1 MALNHFH
8 KYLYHEILRIL
19 IYEMKQ
25 GEASLGGA
33 ASASRWTS
41 VLPLL
46 RSTVAT
52 WAQDKERFG
61 EVSGFVGVMP
71 SWDLEAANMDA
82 WVGRAGPCRETQA
95 GLTKALPW
103 QVEEGMSALIPQP
116 GMATRPEPMGP
127 PHSSEGQ
134 DQLCEKQKRRWS
146 PSWSPEMPALQLR
159 EGLWQTLKCYRT
171 PLFPGGKVQSPGGAP
186 SGGLGEVGLLALSL
200 PWLSPTAENT
210 GRPKAQPR
218 AGSKCHKPLSSL
230 PAVSVLINH
239 RIRIYSHP

>member
-82 WVGRAGPCRETQA
+82 WALSGTSGRPHKG
-95 GLTKALPW
+95 
-103 QVEEGMSALIPQP
+103 SALA
-116 GMATRPEPMGP
+116 GRRGDVSSDSTAWNGHP
-127 PHSSEGQ
+127 P
-134 DQLCEKQKRRWS
+134 
-146 PSWSPEMPALQLR
+146 
-159 EGLWQTLKCYRT
+159 
-171 PLFPGGKVQSPGGAP
+171 
-186 SGGLGEVGLLALSL
+186 
-200 PWLSPTAENT
+200 
-210 GRPKAQPR
+210 
-218 AGSKCHKPLSSL
+218 
-230 PAVSVLINH
+230 
-239 RIRIYSHP
+239 